1 MARGKAK
8 NPGSSV
14 AGLLPEGEL
23 GPGNWSDRQRRF
35 VYRYLQHGNGA
46 RAVREAGY
54 TCKPENADRIAWE
67 LRNDPR
73 YAHVREA
80 IDRREAEI
88 QARLKVGAEQVLEEL
103 RKVAFFSLGDVVVIH
118 DDGTASLDLTEADAA
133 HLAALSEI
141 QIEERIIKGR
151 DGEPD
156 TVART
161 IKVKSHSKL
170 DALEKL
176 GKNLRLFTD
185 KLEVSGGLDIASHLS
200 AARRR
205 ARMETGSIETA
216 ENEEDAAA
224 QD

>member
-14 AGLLPEGEL
+14 ASLLPNDDL
-23 GPGNWSDRQRRF
+23 GPGNWTDRQRRF
-35 VYRYLQHGNGA
+35 VYRYLQHRNGA

-54 TCKPENADRIAWE
+54 TCKPENADRVAWILLNE
-67 LRNDPR
+67 TRFT
-73 YAHVREA
+73 HVREA
-80 IDRREAEI
+80 VDQRESEL

-103 RKVAFFSLGDVVVIH
+103 SKVAFFSLGDVVVIQN
-118 DDGTASLDLTEADAA
+118 DGTASLDLTEADAA

-141 QIEERIIKGR
+141 QIEERTIKGR

-156 TVART
+156 TIART
-161 IKVKSHSKL
+161 IKIKAHSKL

-176 GKNLRLFTD
+176 GKNLKLFTD
-185 KLEVSGGLDIASHLS
+185 KLEMRGGLDIGAQLS

-205 ARMETGSIETA
+205 ARMAADEIQ
-216 ENEEDAAA
+216 ENEYQENAAVA
-224 QD
+224 G